1 MIGRCVLHTSHHI
14 VFSHCHFCSTLILGS
29 VVDHRMVVL
38 LMVVGVTG
46 SPCVSQNTVDKL
58 LKKTNL
64 ALVIGTNSWR
74 EQFVEAIT
82 VSSGMAPHTR

>member
-1 MIGRCVLHTSHHI
+1 MVYPSYITSHSLLTPSLLLHI
-14 VFSHCHFCSTLILGS
+14 DLGVCAGPRGGGS
-29 VVDHRMVVL
+29 A
-38 LMVVGVTG
+38 GVTA
-46 SPCVSQNTVDKL
+46 SSCVSQSTVDKL

-82 VSSGMAPHTR
+82 VSSGTAPHTC

>member
-1 MIGRCVLHTSHHI
+1 MVYPSHITSH
-14 VFSHCHFCSTLILGS
+14 SLLTRHFHSTLILGS
-29 VVDHRMVVL
+29 VVDHRVAVL
-38 LMVVGVTG
+38 LVVVGVTA
-46 SPCVSQNTVDKL
+46 SSCVSQSTVDKL

-82 VSSGMAPHTR
+82 VSSGTAPHTC

>member
-1 MIGRCVLHTSHHI
+1 MSDCPA
-14 VFSHCHFCSTLILGS
+14 VFQS
-29 VVDHRMVVL
+29 
-38 LMVVGVTG
+38 
-46 SPCVSQNTVDKL
+46 TVDKL

-82 VSSGMAPHTR
+82 VSSGRKPSVEAFLGQETVSVIDASEEFFWLCLSVMLR